1 MSLSSDMSSVL
12 RVSDLSKV
20 YTAQNKSIT
29 ALSRID
35 ISVNSGEFVAIIG
48 PNGSGKSTLLKIIAG
63 ILPPSTAAVADW
75 PSEQSYLPQGN
86 SLLPWR
92 TVEENLYLEA
102 DVKNISREKI
112 KSRAEK
118 LLKEFGLLE
127 FASLYPS
134 SLSGGMQQKL
144 ALIRSVL
151 YNPSLLL
158 LDEPFA
164 ALDALTRIEAQQWLL
179 RLWQK
184 NKPSVILVTHDV
196 KEAVFLADTIYVLS
210 SRPGKIKKKFTVD
223 KKQSD
228 KLEKQLFSLLVN
240 NK

>member
-1 MSLSSDMSSVL
+1 MNLQLLVKN
-12 RVSDLSKV
+12 LSKV
-20 YTAQNKSIT
+20 YEEGNKKIP
-29 ALSRID
+29 ALSSID
-35 ISVNSGEFVAIIG
+35 ITVSAGEFVAIIG
-48 PNGSGKSTLLKIIAG
+48 PNGSGKSTLLKIIAQ
-63 ILPPSTAAVADW
+63 ILEPTSGSIKKVDDNIA
-75 PSEQSYLPQGN
+75 YLPQNN

-92 TVEENLYLEA
+92 TVEKNLYLEA

-112 KSRAEK
+112 KSRARQ

-164 ALDALTRIEAQQWLL
+164 ALDALTRIDAQQWLL

-184 NKPSVILVTHDV
+184 NKPSVILVTHDM

-210 SRPGKIKKKFTVD
+210 SRPGMIRKKITVD

-228 KLEKQLFSLLVN
+228 KLEKQLFSLLVD
-240 NK
+240 